1 MITMTPH
8 IRIAIVG
15 SGIGGAALAL
25 FLDKAGLRPSLF
37 EAAPAG
43 LGVVG
48 SGLQIAPNGM
58 NILAQLGLADALIAR
73 GSVATTM
80 RFRNAQGTLL
90 CDATFQQPERWGHPA
105 VNATRHDVHG
115 LLVGELHRR
124 GIPIHFSKRLADLDD
139 SGAVAILRFEDGTE
153 VTADIVVGA
162 DGIHSRVR
170 RALMPDGPSPEY
182 TGLVSA
188 GGFVDPA
195 VLERVPPPATLE
207 MIYGKVGFF
216 GMGLVNE
223 RRDACSVLWWSALPV
238 DAMPR
243 ERIAAM
249 TDAERR
255 RMLLEVHRGWCTPVE
270 TAIRRSS
277 SPIFIDNIYDIRR
290 LPVWHRGRV
299 VLMGDAAHA
308 VSPHSGQG
316 ASMALEDA
324 IVLAGHLRDRI
335 DSPAEAFSRFET
347 DRRSRVEKIV
357 QMGRRS
363 GNQKRPLGP
372 VGAWARDRFVSLAL
386 PSVMRLTAGSLYNY
400 RPAWK
405 ERAA

>member
-15 SGIGGAALAL
+15 AGIGGAALAL

-105 VNATRHDVHG
+105 VNATRHDVHD

-188 GGFVDPA
+188 GGFA
-195 VLERVPPPATLE
+195 SSTAKARST
-207 MIYGKVGFF
+207 
-216 GMGLVNE
+216 
-223 RRDACSVLWWSALPV
+223 LPV
-238 DAMPR
+238 
-243 ERIAAM
+243 
-249 TDAERR
+249 
-255 RMLLEVHRGWCTPVE
+255 
-270 TAIRRSS
+270 
-277 SPIFIDNIYDIRR
+277 
-290 LPVWHRGRV
+290 
-299 VLMGDAAHA
+299 
-308 VSPHSGQG
+308 
-316 ASMALEDA
+316 
-324 IVLAGHLRDRI
+324 
-335 DSPAEAFSRFET
+335 
-347 DRRSRVEKIV
+347 
-357 QMGRRS
+357 
-363 GNQKRPLGP
+363 
-372 VGAWARDRFVSLAL
+372 
-386 PSVMRLTAGSLYNY
+386 
-400 RPAWK
+400 
-405 ERAA
+405 

>member
-1 MITMTPH
+1 MVQQP
-8 IRIAIVG
+8 RIAIIG
-15 SGIGGAALAL
+15 AGIGGAALAL
-25 FLDKAGLRPSLF
+25 FLDKAGLRPSLY
-37 EAAPAG
+37 EAASAD
-43 LGVVG
+43 LRAVG

-58 NILAQLGLADALIAR
+58 HVLALLGLADALTAR

-90 CDATFQQPERWGHPA
+90 SDATFQQPEKWGRPA
-105 VNATRHDVHG
+105 VNATRDDVHH
-115 LLVGELHRR
+115 LLIGELRR
-124 GIPIHFSKRLADLDD
+124 KGVPMHFGKRLAGIDD
-139 SGAVAILRFEDGTE
+139 SGAAAICRFEDLSE
-153 VTADIVVGA
+153 VIADMVVGA

-170 RALMPDGPSPEY
+170 RAMLPDGPSPEY

-195 VLERVPPPATLE
+195 VLERVPPPAALE
-207 MIYGKVGFF
+207 MIYGRVGFF
-216 GMGLVNE
+216 GMGFVND
-223 RRDACSVLWWSALPV
+223 RCDARSILWWSALPV
-238 DAMPR
+238 NAIPR

-255 RMLLEVHRGWCTPVE
+255 DMLLEQHRGWCPPVE
-270 TAIRRSS
+270 SAIRHSS
-277 SPIFIDNIYDIRR
+277 TPIFIDNIFDIRR
-290 LPVWHRGRV
+290 LPAWHRGRI

-324 IVLAGHLRDRI
+324 VVLAGHLRDCI
-335 DSPAEAFSRFET
+335 DSPAEAFSRFEA

-363 GNQKRPLGP
+363 GNQKREVG
-372 VGAWARDRFVSLAL
+372 VIGAWMRDGFVRIAL
-386 PSVMRLTAGSLYNY
+386 PTVMRLTAGSLYNY
-400 RPAWK
+400 RPEWIGG
-405 ERAA
+405 